1 MRRFFYLFLT
11 NLIAL
16 TLILVYA
23 GIMLFLLVTPYVLG
37 KTNLIPWFCGIV
49 IILIVLIP
57 TMGEFLEPEKY
68 IKKFVKLITK
78 YEED

>member
-37 KTNLIPWFCGIV
+37 KTNLIPWSCGIV
-49 IILIVLIP
+49 IILVVLIP

-68 IKKFVKLITK
+68 IKKICKIDNK
-78 YEED
+78 I